1 MSSIHLDTSRYKQ
14 ARVTFLRAFIGF
26 LVLTALVAVITVI
39 QGEFGDLQAKILGTS
54 LTISIAS
61 VCSLSSAAYLERG
74 GIRWAGLA
82 GIVFAFAG
90 GVMLIGI
97 MWFELT
103 GDFYIKS
110 TLTLIIGAFS
120 FAHALLLLLPNLMKR
135 YQWIQK
141 AMIVSVTLLA
151 LMGSVAIWLE
161 LENDLYFRVLIVVAI
176 AVGLQTIVI
185 PLLLKIQTEN
195 FEGKKGKNERLI
207 LEKADDGT
215 YHDSKG
221 DRYSVQKISP
231 KN

>member
-1 MSSIHLDTSRYKQ
+1 MSSIYSDSSRYEQ
-14 ARVTFLRAFIGF
+14 ARIAFLRGFIGF

-74 GIRWAGLA
+74 GVRWAGLA

-90 GVMLIGI
+90 GVMLMGI
-97 MWFELT
+97 IWFELT
-103 GDFYIKS
+103 GNLYVKS

-120 FAHALLLLLPNLMKR
+120 FAHALLLLLPNLRMS

-141 AMIVSVTLLA
+141 AMIVSVSLLA

-161 LENDLYFRVLIVVAI
+161 LESDLYFRVLIVVAI

-185 PLLLKIQTEN
+185 PLLLKIQTEGT
-195 FEGKKGKNERLI
+195 ESKEGKNERLI
-207 LEKADDGT
+207 LEKAEDGT

-221 DRYSVQKISP
+221 DRYSVEKISP
-231 KN
+231 EE

>member
-1 MSSIHLDTSRYKQ
+1 
-14 ARVTFLRAFIGF
+14 
-26 LVLTALVAVITVI
+26 
-39 QGEFGDLQAKILGTS
+39 
-54 LTISIAS
+54 
-61 VCSLSSAAYLERG
+61 
-74 GIRWAGLA
+74 
-82 GIVFAFAG
+82 
-90 GVMLIGI
+90 MLIGI

-141 AMIVSVTLLA
+141 AMIVFVTLLA

>member
-1 MSSIHLDTSRYKQ
+1 MSSIYSDSSRYEQ
-14 ARVTFLRAFIGF
+14 ARIAFLRGFIGF

-61 VCSLSSAAYLERG
+61 VCSLSSAAYLDRG
-74 GIRWAGLA
+74 GVRWAGLA

-90 GVMLIGI
+90 GVMLMGI
-97 MWFELT
+97 IWFELT
-103 GDFYIKS
+103 GNLYVKS

-120 FAHALLLLLPNLMKR
+120 FAHALLLLLPNLRMS

-141 AMIVSVTLLA
+141 AMIVSVSLLA

-161 LENDLYFRVLIVVAI
+161 LESDLYFRVLIVVAI

-185 PLLLKIQTEN
+185 PLLLKIQTEGT
-195 FEGKKGKNERLI
+195 ESKEGKNERLI
-207 LEKADDGT
+207 LEKAEDGT

-221 DRYSVQKISP
+221 DRYSVEKISP
-231 KN
+231 EE